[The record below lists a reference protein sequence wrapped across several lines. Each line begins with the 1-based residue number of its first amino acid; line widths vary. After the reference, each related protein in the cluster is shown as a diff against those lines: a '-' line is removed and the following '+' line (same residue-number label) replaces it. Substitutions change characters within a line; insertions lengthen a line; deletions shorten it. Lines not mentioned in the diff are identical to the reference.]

1 VAQAREIDKRR
12 RRVTHHF
19 TIPLQM
25 KRVGLINEKVLKEM
39 CLQDSLKIMFAIN
52 EWLERAKN
60 PTGYTNIARKEFD
73 DLLKICCDQ
82 EYQDKYRRLR
92 PPFTR

>member
-1 VAQAREIDKRR
+1 
-12 RRVTHHF
+12 
-19 TIPLQM
+19 
-25 KRVGLINEKVLKEM
+25 VLKEM